1 MPAQEKVLV
10 IGTIDIVTLLS
21 MKDHYEITYAANY
34 EEAIEPLKK
43 RFDHVITDAVL
54 PNEKSGLDVLLLIMD
69 LYGFKDRPHT
79 IVCHSEETCTDH
91 GKTWFIESCL
101 RAHYVFADF
110 HQGSIEDSLIV
121 QMNRPHRKCA

>member
-1 MPAQEKVLV
+1 MPKKDQVLV

-54 PNEKSGLDVLLLIMD
+54 SGGRTGLDVLLLIKE
-69 LYGFKDRPHT
+69 LHGVKERPRT
-79 IVCHSEETCTDH
+79 TVCHPEETCIDH
-91 GKTWFIESCL
+91 GQTWFIESCL

-110 HQGSIEDSLIV
+110 HQGTIEDSLV
-121 QMNRPHRKCA
+121 KRLKQPLRKCA